1 MTSDA
6 KIGLLLGLVFIF
18 IISFLVNGLPS
29 FSKGG
34 GNNELTGTMVG
45 FQKNAPGIG
54 TREREVI
61 NLSEP
66 VKKQAPLVARRPVSK
81 PDIRF
86 RTELPKRTPV
96 VKETKKAV
104 EIKPSKPSKAI
115 KPTLPKTYV
124 VSDGDNLAVI
134 AEKLYGSEDG
144 KRTLNVT
151 RIFDANRKLL
161 ASPDEIYPGQR
172 LIIPPLS
179 SSAAGKN
186 TIGTILEKVKS
197 IGQRHLSTTG
207 RGAEQIRWYV
217 VREGDSLW
225 LIAAEQLGEGS
236 RYEEIAKLNANI
248 LDEDSLVVGMRLRIP
263 AR

>member
-34 GNNELTGTMVG
+34 DNNELTGTMVG
-45 FQKNAPGIG
+45 FQENAPGIG

-96 VKETKKAV
+96 VKKTKKAV
-104 EIKPSKPSKAI
+104 EIKPI

-124 VSDGDNLAVI
+124 VSEGDNLAVI
-134 AEKLYGSEDG
+134 AEKCYGSEDG
-144 KRTLNVT
+144 KRTVNVT

-161 ASPDEIYPGQR
+161 GSADEVYPGQR

-179 SSAAGKN
+179 ASAAGKN
-186 TIGTILEKVKS
+186 TIGTIFAKVKS

-225 LIAAEQLGEGS
+225 RIAAERLGEGS
-236 RYEEIAKLNANI
+236 RYIEIAKLNADI
-248 LDEDSLVVGMRLRIP
+248 LDDEDSLVVGMRLRMP